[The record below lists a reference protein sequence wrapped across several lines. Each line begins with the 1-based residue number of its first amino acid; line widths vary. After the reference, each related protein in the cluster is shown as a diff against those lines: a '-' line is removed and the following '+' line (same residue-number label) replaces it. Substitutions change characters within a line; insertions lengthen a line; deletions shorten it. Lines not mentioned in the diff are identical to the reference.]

1 MKYED
6 IFAAISRRY
15 GTFTRMEQ
23 SIADYVLE
31 HGKDVLSMSISTL
44 AQECNVV
51 DSTVFRFC
59 RTLGVSGYR
68 DFRTALAVSLCAR
81 EQASEPSA
89 ADSDPI
95 SIQIRHIYDSCI
107 NALLETYQL
116 LQPGQVDELV
126 RRLMLTDPALGAA
139 VGACASALVDE
150 YIDGL
155 LEEQSAALAAE
166 GLRLSPR
173 FSPGYGDAPL
183 SCQGPLL
190 AWLEARRIGISLTSG
205 GLMLPE
211 KSVTALMALRPVE
224 EGP

>member
-1 MKYED
+1 MRD
-6 IFAAISRRY
+6 AARY
-15 GTFTRMEQ
+15 LGIR
-23 SIADYVLE
+23 
-31 HGKDVLSMSISTL
+31 GKP
-44 AQECNVV
+44 AGE
-51 DSTVFRFC
+51 
-59 RTLGVSGYR
+59 
-68 DFRTALAVSLCAR
+68 ALAVLESAYPMAQEAALPRSLMRRAAMRACEGCLMIADVLDIPSLDLCRLFAGAR
-81 EQASEPSA
+81 EGLALA
-89 ADSDPI
+89 ATLGAPLD
-95 SIQIRHIYDSCI
+95 
-107 NALLETYQL
+107 A
-116 LQPGQVDELV
+116 LV

-155 LEEQSAALAAE
+155 LEERNAALAAE